1 MNWKACK
8 NILCIRADNM
18 GDVIMSTPA
27 FRALKE
33 TFGCR
38 ITLLTSTMGSLITP
52 FIKEID
58 ETIVFDLP
66 WVKTNNAIQSK
77 ECFELIEKLKNY
89 QFDAAIIFT
98 VYSQNPL
105 PSALLAYMANIPL
118 RLAYCRENPYALL
131 TDWVPDKEPY
141 SFIQHQV
148 KRDLNLVKSI
158 GAVTNNEH
166 LSICF
171 NENVFETAKEKL
183 KEIGFNQNKKFII
196 AHAGVSEIKREYP
209 EAFWIDAIN
218 ILQQQTDLQIVLT
231 GTANEKPLTKRIQQ
245 ATGENVFNAAGILNI
260 EEFIAV
266 IAHAELIIS
275 VNTATV
281 HLAAALNKPVI
292 VLYALTNPQHTPWLT
307 KNIVLPFSVSEKL
320 KSKNEVI
327 EFVNQSYFNK
337 HVDYPS
343 PFTVAENVLMLI
355 NKKYIQPATQLIIST

>member
-1 MNWKACK
+1 MDWKKCK

-33 TFGCR
+33 TFDCR
-38 ITLLTSTMGSLITP
+38 LTLLTSKMGSLIAP

-66 WVKTNNAIQSK
+66 WVKTNNTTHSK
-77 ECFELIEKLKNY
+77 ECLELIEKLKSF

-98 VYSQNPL
+98 VYSQSPL
-105 PSALLAYMANIPL
+105 TSALITYLANIPL
-118 RLAYCRENPYALL
+118 RLAYCRENPYELL
-131 TDWVPDKEPY
+131 TDWIPDKEPY

-148 KRDLNLVKSI
+148 TRDLNLVKSI

-166 LSICF
+166 LSIWF
-171 NENVFETAKEKL
+171 NKNAFKTAVEKL
-183 KEIGFNQNKKFII
+183 KTIGFNQNKKWII
-196 AHAGVSEIKREYP
+196 VHAGVSEIKREYP
-209 EAFWIDAIN
+209 ETFWIDVIN
-218 ILQQQTDLQIVLT
+218 ILQQQTELQILLT
-231 GTANEKPLTKRIQQ
+231 GTENEKPLTQRIYQ

-266 IAHAELIIS
+266 IAHAELVIS

-281 HLAAALNKPVI
+281 HIAAALNKPVV

-307 KNIVLPFSVSEKL
+307 KNLVLPFSVPEKL

-327 EFVNQSYFNK
+327 EFINQSYFNK
-337 HVDYPS
+337 HIDYPS
-343 PFTVAENVLMLI
+343 PFTVAENALVLM
-355 NKKYIQPATQLIIST
+355 NKKYIEPATQLIVST

>member
-1 MNWKACK
+1 MDWKKCK

-33 TFGCR
+33 SFGCR
-38 ITLLTSTMGSLITP
+38 LTLLTSKMGSLIAP

-66 WVKTNNAIQSK
+66 WMKTNNFILSE
-77 ECFELIEKLKNY
+77 ECFTLVEKLKSF
-89 QFDAAIIFT
+89 QFDAVIIFT
-98 VYSQNPL
+98 VYSQSPL
-105 PSALLAYMANIPL
+105 PSALIAYLANISL
-118 RLAYCRENPYALL
+118 RLAYCRENPYELL
-131 TDWVPDKEPY
+131 TDWIPDKEPY

-148 KRDLNLVKSI
+148 KRDLNLVKAI
-158 GAVTNNEH
+158 GAVINDEH

-171 NENVFETAKEKL
+171 NKNIFETAAKKL
-183 KEIGFNQNKKFII
+183 KAIGFRQNKKFII

-218 ILQQQTDLQIVLT
+218 ILQQQTELQILLT
-231 GTANEKPLTKRIQQ
+231 GTENEKPLIQRIQR

-260 EEFIAV
+260 EEFIAA
-266 IAHAELIIS
+266 ISHSELIIS

-281 HLAAALNKPVI
+281 HIAAALNKPVI

-307 KNIVLPFSVSEKL
+307 KNIVLPFSVPEKL

-337 HVDYPS
+337 HIDYPS
-343 PFTVAENVLMLI
+343 PFTVAENILMLM
-355 NKKYIQPATQLIIST
+355 NKKHIQPVTQLILST